1 MYNSCIK
8 GFTLIE
14 LMIVVAIVGILAS
27 VAIPGYVNYQQR
39 SKVAGAAAGILAF
52 KQSVG
57 NCVQEK
63 GTRLGCTHGVSNI
76 PIEITTT
83 GSINYVSALHV
94 DDGEIEVTTTGTL
107 DGVQP
112 MKLIFTPSEGGS
124 AAVNWTLTGTGCD
137 TPTTPNPRGIKCS
150 GT

>member
-1 MYNSCIK
+1 MRTNRVQ

-14 LMIVVAIVGILAS
+14 LMIVVAIIGILTA

-39 SKVAGAAAGILAF
+39 SKVAGAAAGVLTF

-57 NCVQEK
+57 NCIQEQ
-63 GTRLGCTHGVSNI
+63 GTRIGCTHGVSNI
-76 PIEITTT
+76 PTEITTI
-83 GSINYVSALHV
+83 GQINYVSALHIE
-94 DDGEIEVTTTGTL
+94 DGEIEVTTTGTL

-112 MKLIFTPSEGGS
+112 MTLIFTPSEGGG
-124 AAVNWTLTGTGCD
+124 AAVNWVIGGTGCD